1 MKTILALLM
10 LVSTNAFA
18 ASWATENESGGFI
31 ILTEQPCELKKWK
44 ELYPYKVILTRDKL
58 VSLAETDPNKIA
70 FGCYTVPKDQPPI
83 EGMFPIVSLVVVDPF
98 SGEEFKDEH
107 PLTIYL
113 PIKELKI

>member
-1 MKTILALLM
+1 MKTLLALLL

-31 ILTEQPCELKKWK
+31 ILTEQPCELEKWK
-44 ELYPYKVILTRDKL
+44 DTYEYKVILTRDKS
-58 VSLAETDPNKIA
+58 VSIAETDPNKIA
-70 FGCYTVPKDQPPI
+70 IGCYTMPHDTPPVQ
-83 EGMFPIVSLVVVDPF
+83 GMYPIVSLVVVDPF
-98 SGEEFKDEH
+98 TGEEFKDEH